1 MKTLGEFSSPDFPGV
16 TQGHTPR
23 ALGLKT
29 TTRSRPVSSQQ
40 ARAWALAA
48 DTSTRFQATSWCWP
62 PLLSALPWGHCH
74 LQGASHL
81 WHPPARLQ
89 CVAYHTR
96 LVCERS
102 GVTKPPSFCFSTLAP
117 ACGPVAHTPVQC
129 SAKRVI
135 SPGTIAG
142 ETGEGRND
150 SQNYTLQLFSI
161 KLSGTDES
169 SPALVLACSLSLSLS
184 LFFFLAF

>member
-1 MKTLGEFSSPDFPGV
+1 M
-16 TQGHTPR
+16 
-23 ALGLKT
+23 
-29 TTRSRPVSSQQ
+29 SSQQ

-169 SPALVLACSLSLSLS
+169 LPALVLACSTATATWDPNGIYDLYHSSRQRWILNPLSEARDPTRSLMDTS
-184 LFFFLAF
+184 QVPYH